1 MVIGGPGRG
10 GRGTDQFAPDCTFLS
25 VLPSFYW
32 MAPNVQV
39 LTGFDRFFLFKLDS
53 DKQLVTE
60 FYWLFFDGRFLL
72 DSDGS

>member
-1 MVIGGPGRG
+1 MGQAGGGGAPTNLPLIAPFYRFYLVFIGWR
-10 GRGTDQFAPDCTFLS
+10 QMYKYLLVS
-25 VLPSFYW
+25 
-32 MAPNVQV
+32 
-39 LTGFDRFFLFKLDS
+39 TGFFLFKLDS

>member
-1 MVIGGPGRG
+1 MYKYLLV
-10 GRGTDQFAPDCTFLS
+10 S
-25 VLPSFYW
+25 
-32 MAPNVQV
+32 
-39 LTGFDRFFLFKLDS
+39 TGFFLFKLDS